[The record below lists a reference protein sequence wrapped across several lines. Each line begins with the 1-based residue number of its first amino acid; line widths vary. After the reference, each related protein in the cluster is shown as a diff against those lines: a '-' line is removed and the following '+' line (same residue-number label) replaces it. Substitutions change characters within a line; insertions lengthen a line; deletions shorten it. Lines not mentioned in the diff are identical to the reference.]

1 MEDNYNKA
9 FKEVVE
15 ILKHVPEE
23 SVQKIPQ
30 DMRDMFEEEMDKDY
44 IFEVKDNVEFED
56 LKLLDETKA
65 ILANIFRD
73 YWATPYQR
81 ERILAKEQYDRQK
94 VDEEKQK
101 KYNSNDLFKRK
112 NINDTKEIESS
123 NNENL
128 PVIKKEN
135 RIIAWI
141 KSRVNNI
148 KEKFNAIKE
157 KNKELD
163 ATGQAWQD
171 YKEQQEKA
179 FETVKKWKQKNKEEI
194 TQEEIEK

>member
-23 SVQKIPQ
+23 SVLKIPQ
-30 DMRDMFEEEMDKDY
+30 DMREMFEDEMDKEY
-44 IFEVKDNVEFED
+44 NFEIKDNVEFED
-56 LKLLDETKA
+56 LELLDETKA

-128 PVIKKEN
+128 PVIVKE
-135 RIIAWI
+135 
-141 KSRVNNI
+141 
-148 KEKFNAIKE
+148 EKFYRKLINFIR
-157 KNKELD
+157 ELLRM
-163 ATGQAWQD
+163 
-171 YKEQQEKA
+171 
-179 FETVKKWKQKNKEEI
+179 
-194 TQEEIEK
+194 

>member
-9 FKEVVE
+9 FREVVE

-30 DMRDMFEEEMDKDY
+30 DMRDMFEEEMDKNY
-44 IFEVKDNVEFED
+44 KFEVRDNVEFED
-56 LKLLDETKA
+56 LELLDETRA
-65 ILANIFRD
+65 ILANIFKD

-128 PVIKKEN
+128 PVIVKE
-135 RIIAWI
+135 
-141 KSRVNNI
+141 
-148 KEKFNAIKE
+148 EKFYRKLINFIRK
-157 KNKELD
+157 LLRM
-163 ATGQAWQD
+163 
-171 YKEQQEKA
+171 
-179 FETVKKWKQKNKEEI
+179 
-194 TQEEIEK
+194 

>member
-9 FKEVVE
+9 FREVVE
-15 ILKHVPEE
+15 LLKHVPEE

-30 DMRDMFEEEMDKDY
+30 DMRDMFEEEMDKNY
-44 IFEVKDNVEFED
+44 KFEVRDNVEFED
-56 LKLLDETKA
+56 LELLDETRA
-65 ILANIFRD
+65 ILANIFKD

-128 PVIKKEN
+128 PVIVKE
-135 RIIAWI
+135 
-141 KSRVNNI
+141 
-148 KEKFNAIKE
+148 EKFYRKLINFIRK
-157 KNKELD
+157 LLRM
-163 ATGQAWQD
+163 
-171 YKEQQEKA
+171 
-179 FETVKKWKQKNKEEI
+179 
-194 TQEEIEK
+194 

>member
-9 FKEVVE
+9 FREVVE

-30 DMRDMFEEEMDKDY
+30 DMRDMFEEEMDKNY
-44 IFEVKDNVEFED
+44 KFEVRDNVEFED
-56 LKLLDETKA
+56 LELLDETKA

-128 PVIKKEN
+128 PVIVKE
-135 RIIAWI
+135 
-141 KSRVNNI
+141 
-148 KEKFNAIKE
+148 EKFYRKLINFIR
-157 KNKELD
+157 ELLRM
-163 ATGQAWQD
+163 
-171 YKEQQEKA
+171 
-179 FETVKKWKQKNKEEI
+179 
-194 TQEEIEK
+194 

>member
-73 YWATPYQR
+73 YWATSYQR

-128 PVIKKEN
+128 PVI
-135 RIIAWI
+135 
-141 KSRVNNI
+141 V
-148 KEKFNAIKE
+148 KEKKF
-157 KNKELD
+157 
-163 ATGQAWQD
+163 
-171 YKEQQEKA
+171 Y
-179 FETVKKWKQKNKEEI
+179 QKLINFIRKLFRM
-194 TQEEIEK
+194 QKLNYM

>member
-9 FKEVVE
+9 FREVVE

-30 DMRDMFEEEMDKDY
+30 DMRDMFEEEMDKNY
-44 IFEVKDNVEFED
+44 KFEVRDNVEFED
-56 LKLLDETKA
+56 LELLDETRA
-65 ILANIFRD
+65 ILANIFKD
-73 YWATPYQR
+73 YWATTYQR

-128 PVIKKEN
+128 PVIVKE
-135 RIIAWI
+135 
-141 KSRVNNI
+141 
-148 KEKFNAIKE
+148 EKFYRKLINFIRK
-157 KNKELD
+157 LLRM
-163 ATGQAWQD
+163 
-171 YKEQQEKA
+171 
-179 FETVKKWKQKNKEEI
+179 
-194 TQEEIEK
+194 

>member
-123 NNENL
+123 NSENL
-128 PVIKKEN
+128 PVEVK
-135 RIIAWI
+135 
-141 KSRVNNI
+141 
-148 KEKFNAIKE
+148 KEKFYRKLINFIRK
-157 KNKELD
+157 LLRM
-163 ATGQAWQD
+163 
-171 YKEQQEKA
+171 
-179 FETVKKWKQKNKEEI
+179 
-194 TQEEIEK
+194 

>member
-9 FKEVVE
+9 FREVVE

-30 DMRDMFEEEMDKDY
+30 DMRDMFEEEMDKNY
-44 IFEVKDNVEFED
+44 KFEVRDNVEFED
-56 LKLLDETKA
+56 LELLDETRA

-128 PVIKKEN
+128 PVIVKE
-135 RIIAWI
+135 
-141 KSRVNNI
+141 
-148 KEKFNAIKE
+148 EKFY
-157 KNKELD
+157 
-163 ATGQAWQD
+163 
-171 YKEQQEKA
+171 YKLINFIRKLLRM
-179 FETVKKWKQKNKEEI
+179 
-194 TQEEIEK
+194 

>member
-30 DMRDMFEEEMDKDY
+30 DMRDMFEEEMDKNY
-44 IFEVKDNVEFED
+44 KFEVKDNVEFED

-128 PVIKKEN
+128 PVI
-135 RIIAWI
+135 
-141 KSRVNNI
+141 V
-148 KEKFNAIKE
+148 
-157 KNKELD
+157 
-163 ATGQAWQD
+163 
-171 YKEQQEKA
+171 
-179 FETVKKWKQKNKEEI
+179 KEENFYHKLI
-194 TQEEIEK
+194 NFIRELLRM